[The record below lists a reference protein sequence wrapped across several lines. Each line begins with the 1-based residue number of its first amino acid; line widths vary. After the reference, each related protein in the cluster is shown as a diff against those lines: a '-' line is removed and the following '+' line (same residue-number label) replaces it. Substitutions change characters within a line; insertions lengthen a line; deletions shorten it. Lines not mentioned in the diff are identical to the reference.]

1 MCCHVL
7 LTVPVIS
14 VSMLI
19 ASASASWINK
29 FFFFFF
35 KITYDLP
42 YETHRNILPVISG
55 VKPLRTTLAKRL
67 ISFTERIKKSEKS
80 VLKQILALSE
90 SDVRT
95 VTGRNLRSILLLTDK
110 SRISQLHPSDMEKV
124 NYYGEPEQWR
134 IVTILE
140 GLQLRA
146 GELELPEG
154 WKMDEM
160 QQIFEAACCNWYFF
174 FIDVMIY
181 FFISYINYIVS

>member
-1 MCCHVL
+1 MKIKLHSIYNSDFAGSACWDM
-7 LTVPVIS
+7 TSPAGR
-14 VSMLI
+14 MLEG
-19 ASASASWINK
+19 SLNK
-29 FFFFFF
+29 NI

-42 YETHRNILPVISG
+42 YETHRNILPVLSG

-67 ISFTERIKKSEKS
+67 IAFTERIKKSEKS
-80 VLKQILALSE
+80 VLQQILALVE

-154 WKMDEM
+154 WKM
-160 QQIFEAACCNWYFF
+160 QQIFEAACCN
-174 FIDVMIY
+174 
-181 FFISYINYIVS
+181 